1 VRLAREGAA
10 VALLARG
17 EAGLR
22 ETRQK
27 TVNLGARTL
36 VIPADLSKPKSVTQ
50 AKDMIKRNLGS
61 PSILINATGVFG
73 PIDMVN
79 DSDPAA
85 WIDTLMINTIAP
97 YLMCRAFVGGVISAG
112 WGARCERNLSRRIA
126 RTRTRRH
133 CVCHQQSGSQSVHA
147 SPRGRVEGSGV
158 TANVIHPGDVKTDMW
173 AYIRDASERLSSVA
187 NTYVKW
193 ANWVDQTGGDNPEKA
208 ADLVASLMRDDA
220 AKINGRFLW
229 IKDGLQ
235 NPIPSWGEPG
245 KPQPSR

>member
-1 VRLAREGAA
+1 MIVAPGHNMVLPLMPEFISAQDGAEKQDCERNA
-10 VALLARG
+10 SKRWLIAHG
-17 EAGLR
+17 ERVKQLR
-22 ETRQK
+22 P
-27 TVNLGARTL
+27 VYLG
-36 VIPADLSKPKSVTQ
+36 
-50 AKDMIKRNLGS
+50 
-61 PSILINATGVFG
+61 PSILINAAGVFR

-112 WGARCERNLSRRIA
+112 WGRVVNVTLAVALREPGPAGSAYAISKAALNQF
-126 RTRTRRH
+126 TRHLAAELNCT
-133 CVCHQQSGSQSVHA
+133 
-147 SPRGRVEGSGV
+147 GV

-173 AYIRDASERLSSVA
+173 AYIRDASERLGSVA
-187 NTYVKW
+187 NAYVKW
-193 ANWVDQTGGDNPEKA
+193 ANWVDQMGGDNPEKA
-208 ADLVASLMRDDA
+208 ADLVASLMRDDV

>member
-1 VRLAREGAA
+1 

-22 ETRQK
+22 EKRQE

-50 AKDMIKRNLGS
+50 AKDMIERNLGS

-112 WGARCERNLSRRIA
+112 WGRVVNVTLAAALREPGPAGIA
-126 RTRTRRH
+126 YAISKAALNQFTRH
-133 CVCHQQSGSQSVHA
+133 LA
-147 SPRGRVEGSGV
+147 AELNGSGV
-158 TANVIHPGDVKTDMW
+158 TANVIHPGDVKTHMW

-187 NTYVKW
+187 NAYVKW